1 MDELH
6 RDLAATASVRGQ
18 VLLVRDFLKRTG
30 ASRDSVL
37 AALLRAGTISS
48 ESAAALLQP
57 VPPPSPPPSP
67 PMEVEVTTT
76 RAVPSCRELLYH
88 QICTSPSAEII
99 KTYLDTIMLLTTLL
113 LGPGAAFLLS
123 FETEA
128 LDAADARWIAYCA
141 NATIAALPGVGGWCT
156 DVRSGHYPSY
166 VYGQRVRHAGSM
178 VRHRCG
184 LHPRC
189 VRTQRPLD
197 RGCSAQAIWAYGC
210 LATALALAVF
220 QYVLFLAF
228 RLDAASTAV
237 RDRWWC
243 FFQWPCHAALLLFL
257 VGAFLF
263 VYTNS
268 VVARLVFTVDIALLL
283 DGSSGGLWQL
293 VQTIGWLLFGFVAGV
308 ATIDGVLLVVW
319 RQQQGACTAEGARP
333 AAPRSTPPNVA

>member
-166 VYGQRVRHAGSM
+166 VYGQR
-178 VRHRCG
+178 
-184 LHPRC
+184 
-189 VRTQRPLD
+189 
-197 RGCSAQAIWAYGC
+197 AIWAYGC